1 MCNQFACLKVEQRAR
16 QMARILHRH
25 YGIKRGQV
33 VHFVMPGNTEMYFP
47 VIGTWLLQ
55 GRH

>member
-1 MCNQFACLKVEQRAR
+1 MFEVEARAR
-16 QMARILHRH
+16 EMARILHRRFDI
-25 YGIKRGQV
+25 GKGDV

-55 GRH
+55 A